1 MTEQIQAL
9 WRGQKGYEGR
19 GKVSPSSG
27 AQIMSTQVNS
37 MVIIYGML
45 YNLLSLLAPL
55 TTLTVSLNYGKMREM
70 IIWQNKVDKLRS
82 VEYNTCNTLHGSAS
96 FNANQTEQQQQYALA
111 TVYTV
116 YTHSLHLKIRRKR
129 VLPLTKAKGDH
140 HARCTL
146 SMYML

>member
-19 GKVSPSSG
+19 GKASPSSG
-27 AQIMSTQVNS
+27 TQIMSTQVNS

-70 IIWQNKVDKLRS
+70 IIWQNKVDKLRCM
-82 VEYNTCNTLHGSAS
+82 EYNTCNTLHGSAS
-96 FNANQTEQQQQYALA
+96 FNTIPDKSPGTLCTFCSLQQTF
-111 TVYTV
+111 
-116 YTHSLHLKIRRKR
+116 I
-129 VLPLTKAKGDH
+129 PLSPWNNVGFLEKYL
-140 HARCTL
+140 R
-146 SMYML
+146 